1 MSTLIDQ
8 ARRAANRAQVVRRT
22 ATVGLEVRAAG
33 ADGAIPVQGHA
44 ALYDVR
50 SQPLQDLWEGRFIEV
65 IAPGAF
71 TKTLRDGGDVTF
83 NIDHNDTYILARTAA
98 GNLTLSDD
106 GDGLLIDARMAP
118 TTYARDLATNMQA
131 GNISQMSF
139 AFQAVKDDWDETDEG
154 TPIRTLREVNLYD
167 VAAVSTPAYA
177 ETDIGLRSREARSFL
192 HAFGLLDLPE
202 EQRGQL
208 VRALTTSTTPD
219 EALLPALRAAHTA
232 LAELVSRAEPVSK
245 GSRDFGTAARQYRLG
260 AVKYDLPVHL
270 AGVA

>member
-1 MSTLIDQ
+1 MSKTLVDA

-22 ATVGLEVRAAG
+22 VGVGLEVRAASASG
-33 ADGAIPVQGHA
+33 ELPVQGHA
-44 ALYDVR
+44 ALYNVR

-139 AFQAVKDDWDETDEG
+139 AFQTVQDEWDETDEG
-154 TPIRTLREVNLYD
+154 TPIRTLREVKLFD
-167 VAAVSTPAYA
+167 VAAVTTPAYA
-177 ETDIGLRSREARSFL
+177 ETDIGLRAREARSFL

-208 VRALTTSTTPD
+208 LRALTTSTTPD
-219 EALLPALRAAHTA
+219 DALLPALRAASTA
-232 LAELVSRAEPVSK
+232 LAELVARAEPLPQHSD
-245 GSRDFGTAARQYRLG
+245 GYALDLLTRRHAMNARHYALG
-260 AVKYDLPVHL
+260 A
-270 AGVA
+270 